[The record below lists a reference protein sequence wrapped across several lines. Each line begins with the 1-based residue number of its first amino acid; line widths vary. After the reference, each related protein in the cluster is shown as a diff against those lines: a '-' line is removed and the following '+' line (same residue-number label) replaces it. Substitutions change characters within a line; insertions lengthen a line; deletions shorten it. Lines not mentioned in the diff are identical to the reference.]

1 MSPSTIIIAA
11 VIAVVVIAITVR
23 HFRNLKNGTGCHCG
37 GSNCGACGCCDKAN
51 Q

>member
-11 VIAVVVIAITVR
+11 VIAVVVAVITVR
-23 HFRNLKNGTGCHCG
+23 HFRSLKNGTGCNCG
-37 GSNCGACGCCDKAN
+37 GNCGACNCCDQAK